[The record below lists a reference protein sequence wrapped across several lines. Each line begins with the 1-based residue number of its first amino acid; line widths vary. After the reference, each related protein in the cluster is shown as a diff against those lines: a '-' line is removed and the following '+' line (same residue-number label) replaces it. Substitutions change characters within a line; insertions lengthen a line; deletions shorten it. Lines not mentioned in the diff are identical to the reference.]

1 MHRLTARILD
11 VSNELQNKN
20 VPIHEI
26 VCVIPPTYYINC
38 LENSYQNFPFNKE
51 NGPFCL
57 QYMNGIKGTKPS
69 IQQRISLIDVMVT
82 VNKYK
87 KIIIDH
93 SIYIKVLSDGNMSY
107 LTVSTDDVLRT
118 VNNKTSFPEI
128 RRFLNNI
135 LILYSKIDICLST
148 LVPGFSILLFV

>member
-1 MHRLTARILD
+1 MHRLTVRILD

-38 LENSYQNFPFNKE
+38 LENSYHNFPFNKD

-57 QYMNGIKGTKPS
+57 QCMNGIKGTKPS
-69 IQQRISLIDVMVT
+69 RQQRISLIDVLVT

-118 VNNKTSFPEI
+118 VNSKTSFPEI

-135 LILYSKIDICLST
+135 LILYSKIDMCLST